1 MTDTR
6 SDRSWPHMIHDVGS
20 TITLEAWDMK
30 YKPNADWNHAWGAA
44 PANIIPRKLMGIEP
58 LTPGY
63 EKARIC
69 PQPGP
74 LEWAKITAPTI
85 RGPIALAYRK
95 EPSATYYDVH
105 LPANMVVEMH
115 LPVDSPER
123 VTESGT
129 QVSAATDVQ
138 FLRQEKGRAVFRLG
152 AGQYSLCI
160 K

>member
-1 MTDTR
+1 
-6 SDRSWPHMIHDVGS
+6 MIHDVGS

-44 PANIIPRKLMGIEP
+44 PANIIARKLMGIEP

-69 PQPGP
+69 PRPGP

-95 EPSATYYDVH
+95 DASAKYYDVH
-105 LPANMVVEMH
+105 IPANMAAEIH
-115 LPVDSPER
+115 LPVDDPER
-123 VTESGT
+123 VTESGKPA
-129 QVSAATDVQ
+129 SAATGVEY
-138 FLRQEKGRAVFRLG
+138 LRQEKGRAVFRLG